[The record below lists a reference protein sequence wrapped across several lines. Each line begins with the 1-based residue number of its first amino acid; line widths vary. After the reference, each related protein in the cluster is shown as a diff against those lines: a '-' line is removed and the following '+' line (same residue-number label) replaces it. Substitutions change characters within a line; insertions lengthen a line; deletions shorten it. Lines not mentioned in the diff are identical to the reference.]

1 MNFKNTAVRF
11 REKEGFAYVF
21 LVLYAL
27 ILLLWY
33 SFTTSPLYNRIGS
46 DSAIFKIMGI
56 GILEGKVPY
65 RDLFDHKGPVIFF
78 INALGQL
85 ISPGRAGLFLLQTVS
100 LSCAF
105 VLIYKISRLFSSV
118 KKSVAIALLIGL
130 FMTALGVGGNQVEE
144 WELPWQLLSVY
155 LALKYLLGFEK
166 NPIHPPVYT
175 LIYGICFG
183 IVSFTRLNDGALIAG
198 MMIGFAAFLI
208 LKKQQKQLPLN
219 IALFLLGWALTA
231 VPILLYFG
239 LNGAL
244 SEFFY
249 GSYTHNF
256 LYAADQYSLTNVLSG
271 IARLAVPFAV
281 LFYDVIK
288 HRRMERIPVVTGL
301 VFAALTMGMA
311 FFDHYYLT
319 LLPLFLMALNI
330 VFSFKKSVFVVLM
343 TVLLF
348 LPFSRFM
355 IVSNGGRFASFVDFS
370 APQLQLKNENE
381 FFVSVMDDMAEII
394 PQAERSKIW
403 TFNVGTRIIVGF
415 FSQELMTTPQ
425 NRFFIPIHLKF
436 NPEAAAEERAAF
448 LSNPPLWILCGF
460 KTPELPKTLPAAE
473 DPSGIWNDILTGY
486 ECVYSKTG
494 NYREKATVFLLK
506 KK

>member
-11 REKEGFAYVF
+11 REREGFVCAF
-21 LVLYAL
+21 LALYAL

-33 SFTTSPLYNRIGS
+33 SFTTSPLYNRIGV
-46 DSAIFKIMGI
+46 DSEIFKIMGI

-130 FMTALGVGGNQVEE
+130 FVTALGIGGNQVEE

-166 NPIHPPVYT
+166 NPIHLPVYT

-183 IVSFTRLNDGALIAG
+183 IVSFTRLNDGALIGG

-208 LKKQQKQLPLN
+208 LKKQQRQLPLN
-219 IALFLLGWALTA
+219 IALFLSGWALTA
-231 VPILLYFG
+231 VPVLLYFG
-239 LNGAL
+239 RNGAL

-256 LYAADQYSLTNVLSG
+256 LYAADHCSLKSVPIH

-281 LFYDVIK
+281 LFYDAIK
-288 HRRMERIPVVTGL
+288 HRRMERIPIVTGL
-301 VFAALTMGMA
+301 VFAALTMGGGL
-311 FFDHYYLT
+311 HWYYYWTVIPLLLLDFNIIFSVPKKSLAVLLT
-319 LLPLFLMALNI
+319 LLLF
-330 VFSFKKSVFVVLM
+330 V
-343 TVLLF
+343 
-348 LPFSRFM
+348 PFSDWLIRG
-355 IVSNGGRFASFVDFS
+355 NAGRLVCFIDFS

-403 TFNVGTRIIVGF
+403 TFNVGTRIIFGF

-425 NRFFIPIHLKF
+425 NRFFLPLQLKF
-436 NPEAAAEERAAF
+436 NPEAAAEERSAF

-486 ECVYSKTG
+486 ECVYLKTG

>member
-1 MNFKNTAVRF
+1 MNFKNMAVRF
-11 REKEGFAYVF
+11 REREGFVCAF
-21 LVLYAL
+21 LALYAL

-33 SFTTSPLYNRIGS
+33 SFTTSPLYNRIGF
-46 DSAIFKIMGI
+46 DSEIFKVFGI
-56 GILEGKVPY
+56 GILEGKIPY

-85 ISPGRAGLFLLQTVS
+85 IAPGRTGLFLLQTVS

-105 VLIYKISRLFSSV
+105 ALMYKISRLFSSV
-118 KKSVAIALLIGL
+118 KKSVAVVLLIGL
-130 FMTALGVGGNQVEE
+130 FMTAFGVGGNQVEE
-144 WELPWQLLSVY
+144 WELPWQLLAVY
-155 LALKYLLGFEK
+155 LALKYLIGFEK
-166 NPIHPPVYT
+166 NPVHPPVYT

-208 LKKQQKQLPLN
+208 LKKQQRQLPLN
-219 IALFLLGWALTA
+219 IALFLSGWALTA
-231 VPILLYFG
+231 VPVLLYFG
-239 LNGAL
+239 RNGAL

-249 GSYTHNF
+249 GSYIHNF
-256 LYAADQYSLTNVLSG
+256 LYAADKYSLKNALIR
-271 IARLAVPFAV
+271 IAQLAVPFAV
-281 LFYDVIK
+281 LFFDVIRY
-288 HRRMERIPVVTGL
+288 RRTERIPVVTGL
-301 VFAALTMGMA
+301 VSAALTMGGGL
-311 FFDHYYLT
+311 HWYYYWTVIPLLLLDFNIIFSVPKKSLAVLLT
-319 LLPLFLMALNI
+319 LLLF
-330 VFSFKKSVFVVLM
+330 V
-343 TVLLF
+343 
-348 LPFSRFM
+348 PFSAWLIRG
-355 IVSNGGRFASFVDFS
+355 NAGRLVCFIDFS
-370 APQLQLKNENE
+370 APQLQVKNENA

-394 PQAERSKIW
+394 PEADRPKIW
-403 TFNVGTRIIVGF
+403 SFNTGSKVIIGF
-415 FSQELMTTPQ
+415 FSQELMATPQ

-436 NPEAAAEERAAF
+436 NPEAAAEERSAF

-473 DPSGIWNDILTGY
+473 DPSDIWNGILTDY

>member
-11 REKEGFAYVF
+11 REREGFVYIF

-33 SFTTSPLYNRIGS
+33 SFTTSPLYNRIGF
-46 DSAIFKIMGI
+46 DSAIFKIIGI

-118 KKSVAIALLIGL
+118 KKSVAVVLLIGL
-130 FMTALGVGGNQVEE
+130 FMTAFGAGGNQVEE

-166 NPIHPPVYT
+166 NPIHPPIYT

-256 LYAADQYSLTNVLSG
+256 LYAADFYSLKSVLIL
-271 IARLAVPFAV
+271 IAQLAVPFAV

-370 APQLQLKNENE
+370 APQFQLKNENE

-403 TFNVGTRIIVGF
+403 TFNVGTQIIVGF

-425 NRFFIPIHLKF
+425 NRFFLPFQLKF
-436 NPEAAAEERAAF
+436 NPEAAAEESAAF

-460 KTPELPKTLPAAE
+460 KTTELPKTLSAAE

>member
-11 REKEGFAYVF
+11 REREGFVYIF

-33 SFTTSPLYNRIGS
+33 SYTTSPLYNRIGF
-46 DSAIFKIMGI
+46 DSEIFKIIGI

-105 VLIYKISRLFSSV
+105 ALMYKISRLFSSV
-118 KKSVAIALLIGL
+118 KKSVVVVLLIGL
-130 FMTALGVGGNQVEE
+130 FMTAFGVGGNQVEE
-144 WELPWQLLSVY
+144 WELPWQLLAVY
-155 LALKYLLGFEK
+155 LALKYLIGFEK
-166 NPIHPPVYT
+166 NPVHPPVYT

-256 LYAADQYSLTNVLSG
+256 LYAADHYSLTNILSG
-271 IARLAVPFAV
+271 IARLGLPFAV

-348 LPFSRFM
+348 LPFSHFM
-355 IVSNGGRFASFVDFS
+355 IVSNGGRFACFVDFS
-370 APQLQLKNENE
+370 ASHQVKNKNA
-381 FFVSVMDDMAEII
+381 FRVSIMDDMAEII

-403 TFNVGTRIIVGF
+403 TFNVGTQIIVGF

-425 NRFFIPIHLKF
+425 NRFFLPFQLKF
-436 NPEAAAEERAAF
+436 NPEAAAEESAAF

-460 KTPELPKTLPAAE
+460 KTTELPKTLSAAE
-473 DPSGIWNDILTGY
+473 DPSDIWNGILTDY
-486 ECVYSKTG
+486 ECVYSKPG
-494 NYREKATVFLLK
+494 YDHREVAVFLLK

>member
-33 SFTTSPLYNRIGS
+33 SYTTSPLYNRIGT
-46 DSAIFKIMGI
+46 DSEIFKIMGI

-130 FMTALGVGGNQVEE
+130 FVTALGIGGNQVEE

-183 IVSFTRLNDGALIAG
+183 IVSFTRLNDGALIGG

-208 LKKQQKQLPLN
+208 LKKQQRQLPLN
-219 IALFLLGWALTA
+219 IALFLSGWALTA
-231 VPILLYFG
+231 VPVLLYFG
-239 LNGAL
+239 RNGAL

-249 GSYTHNF
+249 GSYIHNF
-256 LYAADQYSLTNVLSG
+256 LYAADKYSLKNALIR
-271 IARLAVPFAV
+271 IALLAVPFAV
-281 LFYDVIK
+281 LFFDVIR
-288 HRRMERIPVVTGL
+288 HRRTEMVPVVTGL
-301 VFAALTMGMA
+301 VSAALTMGA
-311 FFDHYYLT
+311 AAFDHYYLT
-319 LLPLFLMALNI
+319 LLPLFLMVLNI
-330 VFSFKKSVFVVLM
+330 VFSFKKPVSVVLM
-343 TVLLF
+343 TVFLF
-348 LPFSRFM
+348 LPFSVFM
-355 IVSNGGRFASFVDFS
+355 IRSNGGRFNCFVDFS
-370 APQLQLKNENE
+370 VPQLQMKKENA

-394 PQAERSKIW
+394 PEADRPKIW
-403 TFNVGTRIIVGF
+403 TFNTGSKMIVGF
-415 FSQELMTTPQ
+415 FSQELMATPR
-425 NRFFIPIHLKF
+425 NRFFLPFQLKF

-460 KTPELPKTLPAAE
+460 PSPELPKTLSAAE

>member
-33 SFTTSPLYNRIGS
+33 SFTTSPLYNRIGF
-46 DSAIFKIMGI
+46 DSEIFKVFGI
-56 GILEGKVPY
+56 GILEGKIPY

-78 INALGQL
+78 INVLGQL
-85 ISPGRAGLFLLQTVS
+85 IAPGRTGLFLLQTVS

-249 GSYTHNF
+249 GSYIHNF
-256 LYAADQYSLTNVLSG
+256 LYAADKYSLKNALIR
-271 IARLAVPFAV
+271 IAQLAVPFAV

-288 HRRMERIPVVTGL
+288 HRRTERIPVVTGL

-330 VFSFKKSVFVVLM
+330 VFSFKKSVFVVLT

-355 IVSNGGRFASFVDFS
+355 IWSNGGRFASFVDFS
-370 APQLQLKNENE
+370 VPQLQLKNENE

-394 PQAERSKIW
+394 PQAERAKIW
-403 TFNVGTRIIVGF
+403 TFNVGTRIILGF
-415 FSQELMTTPQ
+415 FSQELITTPQ
-425 NRFFIPIHLKF
+425 NRFFLPFQLKF

-460 KTPELPKTLPAAE
+460 KTPELPKTLSAAE

>member
-1 MNFKNTAVRF
+1 MNFKNMAVRF
-11 REKEGFAYVF
+11 REREGFVCAF
-21 LVLYAL
+21 LALYAL

-33 SFTTSPLYNRIGS
+33 SFTTSPLYNRIGF
-46 DSAIFKIMGI
+46 DSEIFKVIGI
-56 GILEGKVPY
+56 GILEGKIPY

-85 ISPGRAGLFLLQTVS
+85 IAPGRTGLFLLQTVS

-118 KKSVAIALLIGL
+118 KKSVAVVLLIGL
-130 FMTALGVGGNQVEE
+130 FMTAFGVGGNQVEE
-144 WELPWQLLSVY
+144 WELPWQLLAVY
-155 LALKYLLGFEK
+155 LALKYLIGFEK
-166 NPIHPPVYT
+166 NPVHPPVYT

-208 LKKQQKQLPLN
+208 LKKQQRQLPLN
-219 IALFLLGWALTA
+219 IALFLSGWALTA
-231 VPILLYFG
+231 VPVLLYFG
-239 LNGAL
+239 RNGAL

-256 LYAADQYSLTNVLSG
+256 LYAADKYSLKNALIR
-271 IARLAVPFAV
+271 IAQLAVPFAV
-281 LFYDVIK
+281 LFFDVIRY
-288 HRRMERIPVVTGL
+288 RRTERIPVVTGL
-301 VFAALTMGMA
+301 VSAALTMGGGL
-311 FFDHYYLT
+311 HWYYYWTVIPLLLLDFNIIFSVPKKSLAVLLT
-319 LLPLFLMALNI
+319 LLLF
-330 VFSFKKSVFVVLM
+330 V
-343 TVLLF
+343 
-348 LPFSRFM
+348 PFSAWLIRG
-355 IVSNGGRFASFVDFS
+355 NAGRLVCFIDFS
-370 APQLQLKNENE
+370 APQLQVKNENE

-394 PQAERSKIW
+394 PEADCPKIW
-403 TFNVGTRIIVGF
+403 SFNTGSKVIIGF
-415 FSQELMTTPQ
+415 FSQELMATPQ
-425 NRFFIPIHLKF
+425 NRFFIPIQLKF

-473 DPSGIWNDILTGY
+473 DPSGIWNAILTGY